1 MRRLGE
7 NGEMWHE
14 RLGDVCIAI
23 VAFLVVVALLAP
35 GWI

>member
-7 NGEMWHE
+7 NGEVWHE

-23 VAFLVVVALLAP
+23 VAFLVLLSLVTWWLP
-35 GWI
+35 